1 MFHYKKCRSIEV
13 YKYLY
18 ISRKVFLII
27 RNSRLFMARYK
38 YAGPSRGRAGP
49 GAIFWS
55 GARMF
60 KGAARRRNPWA
71 SGLMRFGLIY

>member
-1 MFHYKKCRSIEV
+1 MEEIFMDELLNSSNVAFEEWKD
-13 YKYLY
+13 
-18 ISRKVFLII
+18 KVEEEQVCNYV
-27 RNSRLFMARYK
+27 RN
-38 YAGPSRGRAGP
+38 AGPSRGRAGP

>member
-1 MFHYKKCRSIEV
+1 MSFTSIGYKPRARD
-13 YKYLY
+13 
-18 ISRKVFLII
+18 ISDTF
-27 RNSRLFMARYK
+27 
-38 YAGPSRGRAGP
+38 AGPSRGRAGP

>member
-1 MFHYKKCRSIEV
+1 MPKKLNTFICLSKFSQARGLS
-13 YKYLY
+13 L
-18 ISRKVFLII
+18 I
-27 RNSRLFMARYK
+27 RNVQ
-38 YAGPSRGRAGP
+38 AGPSRGKAGP